1 MVDRQIHRKHA
12 WLRAGLSLL
21 VGAVIASA
29 MAWADLGWFAV
40 LPLSVML
47 WIICV
52 SLHRTGAVPVI
63 VYHSI
68 SPDAGWL
75 PWSQNTSVRPEVFER
90 HMTVLARKGWTVL
103 SREAFQ
109 AARARGLRLPAKSVM
124 VHFDDGYLDNW
135 VVAVPILRKFGA
147 PATIFVS
154 SDFIDPSQSLRP
166 TIDDTP
172 TDWRGYM
179 NAAELRVLDADP
191 LIEIACHG
199 ADHARVPVSSGIA
212 ETLSEV
218 NWRHHAPLSWNNTE
232 DKSRW
237 FEASEPAEP
246 FGSLVREND
255 SALTTPAWTEE
266 GVETKTAFEA
276 RVRASLIRARHRL
289 KDVLGRDV
297 DFLCWPYDRVT
308 NASAMIAREV
318 GFETL
323 TGGRGENRE
332 GEDPCLLSRT
342 HINDFAA
349 GPAPLWAEELVF
361 RAKLGVAAGHYWW
374 MPVTAL
380 ARRRRAKYLPIPKG
394 PGA

>member
-1 MVDRQIHRKHA
+1 MDRQIHRQRA
-12 WLRAGLSLL
+12 WKRAGLALL
-21 VGAVIASA
+21 VGMALAAA
-29 MAWADLGWFAV
+29 MASFGAGWFAM
-40 LPLSVML
+40 LPLVAMV
-47 WIICV
+47 WGAGIA
-52 SLHRTGAVPVI
+52 LHRAGAVPVI

-90 HMTVLARKGWTVL
+90 HMTVLARMGWTVL

-109 AARARGLRLPAKSVM
+109 GARARGLRLPAKSVM
-124 VHFDDGYLDNW
+124 IHFDDGYLDNW
-135 VVAVPILRKFGA
+135 VAAVPILRKYGA

-154 SDFIDPSQSLRP
+154 SDFIDASQSRRP
-166 TIDDTP
+166 TIDETP

-179 NAAELRVLDADP
+179 NAAELRALDADP

-199 ADHARVPVSSGIA
+199 ADHARVAVSSDIVD
-212 ETLSEV
+212 TLSEA
-218 NWRHHAPLSWNNTE
+218 NWRQHAPLFWNNSE

-237 FEASEPAEP
+237 FEATEPALP
-246 FGSLVREND
+246 YGNLVRQND
-255 SALTTPAWTEE
+255 SALTSPSWTEA
-266 GVETKTAFEA
+266 GIETKAVFEA
-276 RVRASLIRARHRL
+276 RVRASLIRARHLL
-289 KDVLGRDV
+289 KDVLGRDI

-308 NASAMIAREV
+308 NASALIAREV

-349 GPAPLWAEELVF
+349 GPGSLWVEELVF

-380 ARRRRAKYLPIPKG
+380 ARRRRARFLPSPKG